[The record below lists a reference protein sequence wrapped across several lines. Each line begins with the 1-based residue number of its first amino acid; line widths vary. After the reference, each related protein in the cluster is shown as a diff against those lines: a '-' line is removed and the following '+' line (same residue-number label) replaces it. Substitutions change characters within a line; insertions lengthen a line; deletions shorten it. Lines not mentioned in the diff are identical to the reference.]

1 MAAPAD
7 KTAAD
12 MSGSYIMNRSLSGD
26 TDGIL
31 ALQGVGW
38 LLRKSL
44 GLATVTINLTHDT
57 AADVI
62 HINSVAGGVLSTK
75 EDLPLDFQPQK
86 RKKDKVWGNFE
97 VKAKKAQVSAID
109 DEQLREGWAGEEVIQ
124 VEAVNEELKW
134 SAMQI
139 WGFQDYEVNGKTE
152 RRYFRRVR
160 LTHSKGVTYCH
171 MAYDYSPLEQ

>member
-12 MSGSYIMNRSLSGD
+12 MTGSYVMNRSLSGD

-44 GLATVTINLTHDT
+44 GLATVTINLKHDG

-62 HINSVAGGVLSTK
+62 HIHSVAGGVISTN
-75 EDLPLDFQPQK
+75 EDLHLDGK
-86 RKKDKVWGNFE
+86 TYDRTKDKVWGNF
-97 VKAKKAQVSAID
+97 KITAQKKQLSEID
-109 DEQLREGWAGEEVIQ
+109 DEQLREGWAGDEVIQ
-124 VEAVNEELKW
+124 VVADNKDSKW
-134 SAMQI
+134 VALQI
-139 WGFQDYEVNGKTE
+139 WGFKDHEVNGKTE

-171 MAYDYSPLEQ
+171 MVYDYSPLEQ